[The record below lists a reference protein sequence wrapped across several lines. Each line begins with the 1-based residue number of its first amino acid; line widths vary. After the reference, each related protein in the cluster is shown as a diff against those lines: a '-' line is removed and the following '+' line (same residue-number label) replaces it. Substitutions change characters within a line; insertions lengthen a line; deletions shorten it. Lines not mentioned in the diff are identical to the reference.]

1 MGDENTR
8 SHTCDQERGRIL
20 SAHETQVLDLIEEEV
35 TRRTNLRT
43 RAVLDQVSKL
53 YEIPIERLIKDTS
66 GIEGKF
72 CKGILRSKERCLKK
86 PKENGYCGFH
96 QCQAPGY
103 KPNASP
109 SPPPSLEPWDT

>member
-1 MGDENTR
+1 MVGDTGLEK
-8 SHTCDQERGRIL
+8 
-20 SAHETQVLDLIEEEV
+20 QVLDLIEEEV

-43 RAVLDQVSKL
+43 RAVLDRVSKL

-96 QCQAPGY
+96 QCQSPGY
-103 KPNASP
+103 KPETPQEPERVPA
-109 SPPPSLEPWDT
+109 PWD